1 MLYYRHTEKT
11 EEYTVLTDIYV
22 PVHRVV
28 VPYSPN
34 ILGINRYHLAVPY
47 LKMYKHYY
55 YGIFFFYINIA
66 RFKKKSVIGTV
77 FILGQT
83 RVYASIRGRL
93 ICDGWVIAVLSRSYF
108 CGRTCAMWQ

>member
-1 MLYYRHTEKT
+1 MFVRPVLLACCKLKMLYYRHTEKT

-66 RFKKKSVIGTV
+66 RFKKKV
-77 FILGQT
+77 
-83 RVYASIRGRL
+83 
-93 ICDGWVIAVLSRSYF
+93 
-108 CGRTCAMWQ
+108 